1 MWLMAT
7 GLSKLHG
14 WRSLLWRGHP
24 SCLFFVSV
32 QNLVLYQSFF
42 KYLIIIVCLSNRF
55 LGLEA
60 KVTQDSFILDATKGF
75 YCLRW
80 PEHRVAAR
88 GVSKCP
94 GEGKGR
100 PQVLLK
106 LFLDSISCFHG
117 FSLEPQCIA
126 IGETWGL
133 AHFGELSFFVYA
145 FLYIYLL
152 LIFFGLGEG
161 VFLSIPYHP
170 MPQVSVAKSTISKIR
185 QLYHPHNLR

>member
-106 LFLDSISCFHG
+106 LFLDVLASHVSMAFHWNRNALQLGKLEGLRTSESC
-117 FSLEPQCIA
+117 P
-126 IGETWGL
+126 
-133 AHFGELSFFVYA
+133 
-145 FLYIYLL
+145 FLCMLFYIFIY
-152 LIFFGLGEG
+152 
-161 VFLSIPYHP
+161 Y
-170 MPQVSVAKSTISKIR
+170 
-185 QLYHPHNLR
+185 